1 MVNVIILLLHL
12 VFTIWIA
19 LKKYKEKNISD
30 ALLNVALI
38 IILFA
43 VGWSLLAMVIN
54 MFVEPA
60 GLGKHFDRD
69 TITLTLLTIAEFF
82 FYRVYYAKELGFTK

>member
-1 MVNVIILLLHL
+1 MVNVFILLLHL
-12 VFTIWIA
+12 VFIA
-19 LKKYKEKNISD
+19 RITFVKYKEKNITD

-43 VGWSLLAMVIN
+43 VGWSLLAMFIN

-82 FYRVYYAKELGFTK
+82 FYRGYYKKELGFTK